1 MAHRLVGKTALV
13 TGDTSGLGRAIAVA
27 YAAEGARVAVAG
39 RDARRGACVVEEIAT
54 AGGSATFVPT
64 DLAAPTSAAA
74 RQLAHDA
81 TEALGGWIDVLVNN
95 AGVYPA
101 PPTAQTDDETFDRII
116 AVNVRAPFYL
126 VAQLAPSMAERGGG
140 TIVNISSWVSTVG
153 LPVGVLYAAS
163 KAMLEQL
170 TRGWAAEFGPA
181 GVRVNAIAPG
191 IIATK
196 GNAGHTDALEPMFSR
211 FPARRLGLPEEIAHA
226 AVYLASDEAAF
237 MHGSTLL
244 IDGGALTTRA

>member
-1 MAHRLVGKTALV
+1 MRGVEPALLRK
-13 TGDTSGLGRAIAVA
+13 SP
-27 YAAEGARVAVAG
+27 
-39 RDARRGACVVEEIAT
+39 RRGAAPRSSPPTLLRQHRPPPGNWPTTPPKPSV
-54 AGGSATFVPT
+54 AG
-64 DLAAPTSAAA
+64 
-74 RQLAHDA
+74 
-81 TEALGGWIDVLVNN
+81 IDVLVNN

-101 PPTAQTDDETFDRII
+101 APTAQTNDDTFDRVI

-126 VAQLAPSMAERGGG
+126 VAQLAPSMAQRGRG
-140 TIVNISSWVSTVG
+140 TIINIGSWVSTVG

-170 TRGWAAEFGPA
+170 TRGWAAELGPA

-191 IIATK
+191 IIATE
-196 GNAGHTDALEPMFSR
+196 GNADHTKTLDPMVNR
-211 FPARRLGLPEEIAHA
+211 FPARRLGLPDEIAHA
-226 AVYLASDEAAF
+226 AVYLASDEATF

>member
-1 MAHRLVGKTALV
+1 MG
-13 TGDTSGLGRAIAVA
+13 GR
-27 YAAEGARVAVAG
+27 
-39 RDARRGACVVEEIAT
+39 
-54 AGGSATFVPT
+54 ATFVPA

-81 TEALGGWIDVLVNN
+81 TQALGGRIDVLVNN
-95 AGVYPA
+95 AGIYPA
-101 PPTAQTDDETFDRII
+101 LPTAQTDDETFDRII

-126 VAQLAPSMAERGGG
+126 VAQLAPSMAQRGRG
-140 TIVNISSWVSTVG
+140 TITNIGSWVSTVG

-163 KAMLEQL
+163 KAMLEQV

-181 GVRVNAIAPG
+181 GVRVNAIAPR
-191 IIATK
+191 IIATE
-196 GNAGHTDALEPMFSR
+196 GNAGHTDALEPMVNH
-211 FPARRLGLPEEIAHA
+211 FPARRLGQPEEIAHA
-226 AVYLASDEAAF
+226 AVYLASDQAAF